1 MNQNYHDKIAKICEL
16 VKNGATE
23 GEKNAAQTALD
34 KLLKKYNLNSDYI
47 DTISERNY
55 EFKYATNLDLQL
67 FMQLHDY
74 FFKGKSFKA
83 QRRTMSQKRIIIAL
97 EYIDWVTISC
107 AYEYFKPHMN
117 KEFRK
122 ICIPAIK
129 KCRSA
134 KTKNARRKEL
144 QESFFGFYVVKSKIV
159 HESQLKKV
167 DPTKM
172 SAKELADFVRLQAIE
187 GGQLTNQV
195 TTGLYLE

>member
-1 MNQNYHDKIAKICEL
+1 MNDYKDKIAKIYEL
-16 VKNGATE
+16 VKNGATD
-23 GEKNAAQTALD
+23 GEKTAAQTALD
-34 KLLKKYNLNSDYI
+34 KMLKKYNLNSDYI
-47 DTISERNY
+47 DTITERNY

-74 FFKGKSFKA
+74 FFKGKPFKA

-97 EYIDWVTISC
+97 EYIDWITISC

-122 ICIPAIK
+122 ICLPAVK

-134 KTKNARRKEL
+134 KTKNARRQEL
-144 QESFFGFYVVKSKIV
+144 QTSFFTQYAIKSNIV
-159 HESQLKKV
+159 HKSQLTPV
-167 DPTKM
+167 DVDKLK
-172 SAKELADFVRLQAIE
+172 AKELADLLRLQGIE